1 MDFQY
6 EFGGDGRLHYPLVS
20 LSVWLAVV
28 SSIRKSNNMSIIT
41 VADTVSRFAHSA
53 RAVSTMAHERSI
65 HCGISRSIITYSPF
79 FSFLRFGASR
89 NLLVYPRATVAK
101 RVNMTNEIM
110 VWASFPISISSNSF
124 AP

>member
-1 MDFQY
+1 M
-6 EFGGDGRLHYPLVS
+6 S

-65 HCGISRSIITYSPF
+65 HRGISRSVIAYSPF